1 MHYYTTGN
9 VLHDDPKTLNLDAT
23 YTYNNEG
30 QMTSVKYP
38 HTASYNGMA
47 IVYTDG
53 PTYTY
58 SFDAM
63 HRPTGLTDQN
73 SNTIVN
79 NVTYNAANQL
89 LTFNNETR
97 TYNNL
102 NQMTRLQ
109 VTGNL
114 DISYNFPAGT
124 NNGKISTQTD
134 NLSLETV
141 TYQYDS
147 LNRLVSA
154 TSAILERNLRIRRLR
169 QSVVEDAHRRC
180 ADAVESS
187 GRGEQ
192 SHSWA
197 ELR

>member
-1 MHYYTTGN
+1 
-9 VLHDDPKTLNLDAT
+9 
-23 YTYNNEG
+23 
-30 QMTSVKYP
+30 
-38 HTASYNGMA
+38 
-47 IVYTDG
+47 
-53 PTYTY
+53 
-58 SFDAM
+58 M

-124 NNGKISTQTD
+124 NNGKDQHPD
-134 NLSLETV
+134 GQPERRDGDLSVRFIEPPAV
-141 TYQYDS
+141 GVEQP
-147 LNRLVSA
+147 
-154 TSAILERNLRIRRLR
+154 ILERNVRIRRLR
-169 QSVVEDAHRRC
+169 QSAVEDSHGRRSNAFAGSGCSHQPHRRP
-180 ADAVESS
+180 DV
-187 GRGEQ
+187 
-192 SHSWA
+192 
-197 ELR
+197 